1 MLEAQLYTAAA
12 EEKGSYALPG
22 EYDGTV
28 NASALYHAVRAYL
41 NHQRQGTH
49 STKTRA
55 EVSGGGRKP
64 YRQKGTGRARQG
76 TIRAPHYVGGG
87 IVFGPKPRRYRTGLP
102 RKVKRLARQSALN
115 SRATEGAFV
124 VIEDLAFEEPKTRR
138 LVELIGKLG
147 LDDRKVLILTAD
159 HREAVYRSG
168 RNVPDVHVMRYQ
180 DASAYEVLWADTVVV
195 EESAIGGHVVA
206 GSAPKRTKR
215 AAPAGSKKK
224 ASGRA
229 MSRKRSSTK
238 KTGRKKATTSTARK
252 KSTRKGGKDA

>member
-1 MLEAQLYTAAA
+1 MLEAQLYTATAQ
-12 EEKGSYALPG
+12 EKGSYALPD
-22 EYDGTV
+22 EFDGTV
-28 NASALYHAVRAYL
+28 NEAALYHAVRAFL

-55 EVSGGGRKP
+55 EVSGGNRKP

-76 TIRAPHYVGGG
+76 TIRAPQYAGGG
-87 IVFGPKPRRYRTGLP
+87 VVFGPKPRRYRTVVP
-102 RKVKRLARQSALN
+102 RKLKRLARQSALN
-115 SRATEGAFV
+115 TRAKEGALV

-138 LVELIGKLG
+138 LVELIAKLG
-147 LDDRKVLILTAD
+147 LDDHKVLLLTAD

-180 DASAYEVLWADTVVV
+180 DASAYEVLWADTVIV
-195 EESAIGGHVVA
+195 EEGAIGGHAVA
-206 GSAPKRTKR
+206 GSEPKRAKR
-215 AAPAGSKKK
+215 AAAGTKKK

-229 MSRKRSSTK
+229 MSRKRASTK
-238 KTGRKKATTSTARK
+238 KAGRKPAAKSTTRK